1 MGKKK
6 KGGGKK
12 GKKGKKKSGK
22 GGGEENMTLREAI
35 LAFQIEVKNK
45 AVEEF
50 VAEINGLEDKN
61 RRHKERN
68 NRLKDE
74 QALHIRTLL
83 KQAKERDKEL
93 EQETVVGREKVDS
106 TMKDKWKAIRNEDKS
121 VEDLKTEIEEREKE
135 LADQTKVVE
144 YWRKYRDEGQH
155 EHAKQI
161 RLLEQ
166 ELQDMQVNFDEM
178 ASHLQRSLDLA
189 KEKISNYMD
198 LTLQQQRENASE
210 RAMTH
215 LDKHSAQEV
224 KDNDWLKHEAELH
237 REEVRTLRK
246 FVEVLEKENLT
257 ILSQLFECRI
267 EDLKISRNFYLTQF
281 SDSDA
286 LDDQTGML
294 EMDLAQLAIGKTP
307 VDKLRPD
314 YGSESTS
321 SAGSDRRSR
330 PRSAVVRAVEE
341 RVFAIKARGEEGESD
356 SSEEEEEEGEEVFA
370 EHTDG
375 RDMDVL
381 DNYLFFEEED
391 FEDYLQLGPLELKLL
406 NVTGTKKPLHRPAKP
421 SQEDIASG
429 LTATP
434 ASQKRWPVTQEMMQ
448 TVLSE

>member
-22 GGGEENMTLREAI
+22 GGGEENMSLREAI

-93 EQETVVGREKVDS
+93 DQETVVGREKVDS
-106 TMKDKWKAIRNEDKS
+106 TMKDKWKAIRSEDRS
-121 VEDLKTEIEEREKE
+121 VEDLKTDIEEMEKE
-135 LADQTKVVE
+135 LADQLKVVE
-144 YWRKYRDEGQH
+144 YWRKYRDDGQY

-161 RLLEQ
+161 KLLEQ

-178 ASHLQRSLDLA
+178 SSHLQRSLDLA

-215 LDKHSAQEV
+215 LDKHSTQEV

-286 LDDQTGML
+286 LDEQTGML

-307 VDKLRPD
+307 VDKLRPEE
-314 YGSESTS
+314 GSESTS
-321 SAGSDRRSR
+321 SAGSERRSR
-330 PRSAVVRAVEE
+330 PRSAVVKAVEE
-341 RVFAIKARGEEGESD
+341 RVFAIKARGEEEGEESS
-356 SSEEEEEEGEEVFA
+356 SSEEEVFA

-375 RDMDVL
+375 RDMDAL

-448 TVLSE
+448 TILSE